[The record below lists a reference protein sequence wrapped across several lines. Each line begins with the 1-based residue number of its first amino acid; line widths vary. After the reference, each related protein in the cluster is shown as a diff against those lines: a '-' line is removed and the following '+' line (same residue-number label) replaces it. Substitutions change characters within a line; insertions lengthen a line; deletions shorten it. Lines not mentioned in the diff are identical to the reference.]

1 MLMFVIGVVVVLC
14 GLLVVIVHVG
24 RRWRTARRHALVEK
38 AQREFPV
45 QRQEAESQFIK
56 QAANSGRPRGLVW
69 KEVEFAEE
77 VLFASNLESGQLI
90 ALVSI
95 TISFEAV
102 AGGDMEEVE
111 AVGNLRAGTAVFYL
125 EANRWQTQGRA
136 IFNLDPAESLQHFQ
150 NQWEAVGSFET
161 ADSGPG

>member
-1 MLMFVIGVVVVLC
+1 MLMFVIGVVVALC

-24 RRWRTARRHALVEK
+24 RRWRAAQRHALVEK
-38 AQREFPV
+38 AQRELPV
-45 QRQEAESQFIK
+45 QRQEVESQFIK

-102 AGGDMEEVE
+102 AGGEMEEVE
-111 AVGNLRAGTAVFYL
+111 AVGNLRAGTAVFYF

-136 IFNLDPAESLQHFQ
+136 VFNLDPAESLQHFQ
-150 NQWEAVGSFET
+150 NQWEAVGLFET
-161 ADSGPG
+161 ADSGSG